1 MYIKE
6 AGNQGK
12 VSIKQNKKKKQK
24 VVKKIDRRRDKE
36 REWGGGE
43 AEARVATTGLKRKF
57 RISV

>member
-36 REWGGGE
+36 RGWAGG
-43 AEARVATTGLKRKF
+43 EARVATTGLKRKF